1 MTTATKSDRHAAG
14 LFDVR
19 NIIAALLGIY
29 GIVLLVMGIINHSG
43 EEIEKADGLNINLW
57 TGIILV
63 VFSACMAAWAWIR
76 PIIVPDEIEADD
88 ETDPSF
94 MDKPTDH

>member
-14 LFDVR
+14 FFDVR

-29 GIVLLVMGIINHSG
+29 GVVLLILGIVNHSG
-43 EEIEKADGLNINLW
+43 HEIDKADGLNINLW

-63 VFSACMAAWAWIR
+63 VFSACMATWAWQR
-76 PIIVPDEIEADD
+76 PIIVPDEVED
-88 ETDPSF
+88 EGPNPSF
-94 MDKPTDH
+94 MDAPDEH